1 MSLRDSH
8 QRPVQNLQEEGLL
21 VSPVPTKQGSGEWS
35 LGTPV
40 GLFAN
45 PFLTTQGSWEQSL
58 GTSVHQDVDP
68 TLEAVP
74 LTTYLPL
81 LTYPRS
87 IY

>member
-1 MSLRDSH
+1 MSPL
-8 QRPVQNLQEEGLL
+8 
-21 VSPVPTKQGSGEWS
+21 PTTQGFGEWS
-35 LGTPV
+35 LGTSV
-40 GLFAN
+40 GLLVS

-87 IY
+87 IYL